1 MMRDSRAILDS
12 VRELAPAISSRR
24 SEIESAR
31 RLLADLLAQ
40 LTDAGCFRWF
50 VPKNHGGIELDVPS
64 SMEAIETLACADGST
79 GWVVMIGCETPMLLA
94 LLSRSHRSAVAYF
107 KERAT

>member
-1 MMRDSRAILDS
+1 
-12 VRELAPAISSRR
+12 
-24 SEIESAR
+24 
-31 RLLADLLAQ
+31 
-40 LTDAGCFRWF
+40 
-50 VPKNHGGIELDVPS
+50 VPKNHGGTELDVPS